1 MGYGLKHFFSKD
13 QKLSTHMKAT
23 EKPSRRSFIGKTLAL
38 SSTFA
43 LTGMAFKPKEQDLQ
57 IEEGITVIGPRNGYT
72 PLIGTLVSMLENM
85 TSQVKNTIKDLTIDE
100 LDYQFD
106 DNANTIGA
114 LILHITSSE
123 KYHQIGTFENR
134 PLNEEELRFWFP
146 ARNLSDPS
154 SKSIRGNEI
163 DYYLQIMDDVRKDS
177 LTGLKEKDDTW
188 LLSLD
193 ENLSTPEAPL
203 NKFWRWFH
211 ACEHMSNHNGQIKFL
226 KSRLP

>member
-1 MGYGLKHFFSKD
+1 MSD
-13 QKLSTHMKAT
+13 I
-23 EKPSRRSFIGKTLAL
+23 EKSSRRSFLGKTVAITSALAL
-38 SSTFA
+38 TS
-43 LTGMAFKPKEQDLQ
+43 LAFKPWDQDNT
-57 IEEGITVIGPRNGYT
+57 IEEGVNIIGPRKEYT

-85 TSQVKNTIKDLTIDE
+85 TSQVKRTIQNLTIEE

-123 KYHQIGTFENR
+123 KFHQIGTLENR
-134 PLNEEELRFWFP
+134 PLNEEELKFWFP
-146 ARNLSDPS
+146 ARNLGDPS
-154 SKSIRGNEI
+154 SKTIKGNEI
-163 DYYLQIMDDVRKDS
+163 DYYLQIMDEVRKDS
-177 LTGLKEKDDTW
+177 LAALKEKDDNW

-193 ENLSTPEAPL
+193 ETISTPETPI

-226 KSRLP
+226 KSRLPSNKKN

>member
-1 MGYGLKHFFSKD
+1 MNKK
-13 QKLSTHMKAT
+13 
-23 EKPSRRSFIGKTLAL
+23 EKSSRRSFIGKTVALTSTLAL
-38 SSTFA
+38 SS
-43 LTGMAFKPKEQDLQ
+43 LAFKPREQDNT
-57 IEEGITVIGPRNGYT
+57 IEEGIDIIGPRKGYT

-85 TSQVKNTIKDLTIDE
+85 TSQVKQTIQDFTVEE

-106 DNANTIGA
+106 KNANTIGA

-123 KYHQIGTFENR
+123 KFHQIGTLENR
-134 PLNEEELRFWFP
+134 PLNEEELKFWYP

-154 SKSIRGNEI
+154 SKTIKGNEI
-163 DYYLQIMDDVRKDS
+163 EYYLKIMDEVRKDS
-177 LTGLKEKDDTW
+177 LAGLKEKDDTW

-193 ENLSTPEAPL
+193 RVISTSEAPI

-226 KSRLP
+226 KSRLPLNKKD

>member
-1 MGYGLKHFFSKD
+1 MND
-13 QKLSTHMKAT
+13 I
-23 EKPSRRSFIGKTLAL
+23 EKSSRRSFLGKTVAITSALAL
-38 SSTFA
+38 TS
-43 LTGMAFKPKEQDLQ
+43 LAFKPWDQGSTM
-57 IEEGITVIGPRNGYT
+57 EEGVNIIGPRKGYT

-85 TSQVKNTIKDLTIDE
+85 TGQVKRTIQNLTLEE

-123 KYHQIGTFENR
+123 KFHQIGTLENR
-134 PLNEEELRFWFP
+134 PLNEEELKFWFP
-146 ARNLSDPS
+146 ARNLGDPS
-154 SKSIRGNEI
+154 SKTIKGNEI

-177 LTGLKEKDDTW
+177 LAGLKDKDDNW

-193 ENLSTPEAPL
+193 ETISTPEAPI

-226 KSRLP
+226 KSRLPSNKKD